1 MAIGRPISPESRAAA
16 GRAPVEVL
24 APQKA
29 RTAALTGAPS
39 RDHLFISYAWEDQA
53 FARWLAL
60 RLTAEGYRVWM
71 DQLKLL
77 GGESWPKDID
87 AAIKTRTFRM
97 LGLLSQHSIA
107 KPNPLKER
115 TLALTLAKKPE
126 LAGFLIPLNVD
137 GLAAADLDW
146 LTSDITFIP
155 FAASWG
161 KGFAQLLKLLE
172 REGCPK
178 FADNGRS
185 VARAAYGH
193 HDIVVQRPELLT
205 SNVQPF
211 AQVPAELITF
221 KVDPRL
227 DKQVSGDAG
236 RDWPFYT
243 VSPTHVIAFSPPDP
257 DLARW
262 LRVTPIQSTNWRN
275 VPTVEG
281 IKSANV
287 VSALLRAA
295 VETHCRRRGMAWS
308 RDTEAFHFTGPL
320 GQTLPVR
327 LPSGETTTVQHSGQ
341 RTFFRIGQPK
351 VPYRYRLAAKPIVER
366 DLFGEYALV
375 WRLRFYFT
383 DVNDQPLL
391 PTQQLSRRKHVTR
404 SWFNRHWLVRHLAL
418 MQFLEGTDGTMRIG
432 PAGLQQVVIGAAPL
446 SFEASVGIDE
456 AKLEAIEE
464 MGDEVPVE
472 SEEVD
477 HDHANAD
484 EVP

>member
-1 MAIGRPISPESRAAA
+1 MAIGGPVSPVPGAIA
-16 GRAPVEVL
+16 GREPVEVL
-24 APQKA
+24 VRHPVPTQLLADAP
-29 RTAALTGAPS
+29 P
-39 RDHLFISYAWEDQA
+39 RDHLFISYAWEDLP

-87 AAIKTRTFRM
+87 TAIKTRTFRM
-97 LGLLSQHSIA
+97 LGLLSKHSIA

-115 TLALTLAKKPE
+115 TLALTLAKKPDMR
-126 LAGFLIPLNVD
+126 GFLVPLNVD

-185 VARAAYGH
+185 AARVAYGH
-193 HDIVVQRPELLT
+193 QDIIVQRPESLA
-205 SNVQPF
+205 SNVQPI
-211 AQVPAELITF
+211 AQVPAELTTF
-221 KVDPRL
+221 KVEPKL
-227 DKQVSGDAG
+227 DKLVAGDAA

-243 VSPTHVIAFSPPDP
+243 VSPTSVIAFSTPESDV
-257 DLARW
+257 AGW
-262 LRVTPIQSTNWRN
+262 LRATPVRSINWRN
-275 VPTVEG
+275 DSTIEG
-281 IKSANV
+281 IKSENV
-287 VSALLRAA
+287 MSALLRAA

-366 DLFGEYALV
+366 DVFGEYALV

-418 MQFLEGTDGTMRIG
+418 MQFLQDGDGMMRIG
-432 PAGLQQVVIGAAPL
+432 PAGPQQVVIGGAPL
-446 SFEASVGIDE
+446 SFEVPVAIDE
-456 AKLEAIEE
+456 EKLEAIEE
-464 MGDEVPVE
+464 VGDDVPVE
-472 SEEVD
+472 SEEAD
-477 HDHANAD
+477 HDHADAD
-484 EVP
+484 YTS